1 VKDTFHQTGF
11 LDWTAIV
18 GMTDDPDELER
29 EPGHG
34 LAVEEELKPE
44 LKQPS
49 LYQVYLINDDYTPMD
64 FVVHVLEQFFGL
76 GKEKATQIMLQV
88 HYRGRGIC
96 GVYTYDIAET
106 KVNLVNDYSREN
118 QHPLLCSMEE
128 L

>member
-1 VKDTFHQTGF
+1 
-11 LDWTAIV
+11 
-18 GMTDDPDELER
+18 MTDDPDELER